1 MAAPSRPQPQ
11 RNGRSLPRRI
21 VDTIRATLGRGRAT
35 LARMRPINRPRG
47 QAPRQADAVG
57 KHTPGRLRH
66 LRERSVA
73 GTRHLAGQ
81 SVTTARSLPARVA
94 RQLSRLAR
102 RGPGTAGKIDTIPGT
117 GEPVDRA
124 HTARNL
130 TKATAPSAGRAANR
144 RPGAAERAA
153 PAKGRQVEP
162 AKGRGRTRRTSQRQA
177 KPRQAKPPAGPRA
190 PDRAA
195 TARAGQG
202 GRRPGSLLDD
212 QRPAHQDPAR
222 TPLATAPRDQGVG
235 RR

>member
-1 MAAPSRPQPQ
+1 MVVTAAAPSRPQPQ

-21 VDTIRATLGRGRAT
+21 VDTIRATLG
-35 LARMRPINRPRG
+35 RMRPINRPRG

-81 SVTTARSLPARVA
+81 SVTAARSLPARVG

-102 RGPGTAGKIDTIPGT
+102 RGRGMAGKIDTIPGT

-130 TKATAPSAGRAANR
+130 TKAAAPSAGRAANR
-144 RPGAAERAA
+144 RPDAAERAA
-153 PAKGRQVEP
+153 PAKRRQVEP
-162 AKGRGRTRRTSQRQA
+162 AKERGRTRRTSQRQA
-177 KPRQAKPPAGPRA
+177 KPRQAKRRQDLEHQTVRQLRERAREAGVQGRSSMSKDQLIRA
-190 PDRAA
+190 LREH
-195 TARAGQG
+195 R
-202 GRRPGSLLDD
+202 
-212 QRPAHQDPAR
+212 
-222 TPLATAPRDQGVG
+222 
-235 RR
+235 

>member
-130 TKATAPSAGRAANR
+130 TKAAATPSAGRAANR

-162 AKGRGRTRRTSQRQA
+162 AKGRGGTRRTSQRQA
-177 KPRQAKPPAGPRA
+177 RPRQAKRRQDLEHQTVRQLRERAREAGV
-190 PDRAA
+190 
-195 TARAGQG
+195 QG
-202 GRRPGSLLDD
+202 RSSMTKD
-212 QRPAHQDPAR
+212 QLIKALREHR
-222 TPLATAPRDQGVG
+222 
-235 RR
+235 